1 MGKLYAHT
9 KPTIVSVRISDDQ
22 MENITRLMEKTN
34 KTASDIMREAFH
46 MMADRFEA
54 DRVQEELSDE
64 CSSAPHAPEATC

>member
-1 MGKLYAHT
+1 MGKLYANT

-46 MMADRFEA
+46 LMADRYDASREGEEFP
-54 DRVQEELSDE
+54 EELS
-64 CSSAPHAPEATC
+64 SGRHAQEATC